1 MKVGTDGVLLGAW
14 ADVNE
19 AENILDIGTG
29 SGVIALI
36 LAQRSKACIEAID
49 LDENACRQAKINFE
63 HSPFRERLSIKKIDF
78 LALSAPLKY
87 DLLVSN
93 PPYFSRSL
101 RPDDIG
107 RRFARHDDSL
117 PLRDLIE
124 KSASLLK
131 PNGKLALILPFDS
144 AETANSFAAENAL
157 SLCRRTNV
165 ATSPKYPPK
174 RVMLEYSPKQSEV
187 QENNLCI
194 TSEDHSFS
202 KTYIALTKD
211 FYLALEE

>member
-14 ADVNE
+14 ADVNA

-36 LAQRSKACIEAID
+36 LAQRSKACIKAID

-63 HSPFRERLSIKKIDF
+63 DSPFRERLSIEKNDF
-78 LALSAPLKY
+78 QEFSASSKY

-93 PPYFSRSL
+93 PPYFSKSL
-101 RPDDIG
+101 KPDDTG

-117 PLRDLIE
+117 PLRDLIG

-131 PNGKLALILPFDS
+131 SNGKLALILPFDS
-144 AETANSFAAENAL
+144 AETANSFATENAL

-165 ATSPKYPPK
+165 FTSPKYPPK
-174 RVMLEYSPKQSEV
+174 RVLLEYSPKQSEM

-194 TSEDHSFS
+194 TAEDHSFS
-202 KTYIALTKD
+202 KAYIALTKD
-211 FYLALEE
+211 FYLAFGE